1 MDRASEIKRLV
12 TMQDIIRKYGFETNR
27 SGFMRCPFHRGD
39 HTASLKI
46 YPGDR
51 GWCCFGCR
59 KGGTVIDFVMEHD
72 GLKFDDACRAIDGY
86 FGLGLYHDMSLS
98 QMRKS
103 KREREQR
110 EREKAEKERKEA
122 ISAENTRFLCAFHR
136 FLLERNG
143 EDRDIDF
150 IEGVLNMF
158 QVITFDVISLVD
170 AMSYKY
176 GGFAYDD

>member
-1 MDRASEIKRLV
+1 MDRATEIKRLV
-12 TMQDIIRKYGFETNR
+12 TMRDIIQKYGLETNR
-27 SGFMRCPFHRGD
+27 SGFMRCPFHQGD

-51 GWCCFGCR
+51 GWCCFGCH

-86 FGLGLYHDMSLS
+86 FGLCLYQDMSLA
-98 QMRKS
+98 QMRKF
-103 KREREQR
+103 KRERERR
-110 EREKAEKERKEA
+110 ERERIEMERAKS
-122 ISAENTRFLCAFHR
+122 ISEENKRILCAFHR
-136 FLLERNG
+136 FLLDQTGSEK
-143 EDRDIDF
+143 DLDF

-170 AMSYKY
+170 SMSYKY